1 MFYQKRGRRISS
13 QASISPVDQAPE
25 VHFTTQVYRIL
36 RESAYEAIWKLIEC
50 FMEVI
55 SLNLKRRQLL
65 ICIAIPLAVG
75 GVSAWLTRE
84 SMNSFA
90 AFVKPPLSPPGWLF
104 PVVWTLLFVLMGLAS
119 YLVLMSAQ
127 PQQTINR
134 ALRLYGIQLGVNF
147 FWSIFFFNL
156 SLYLFS
162 FLWLILL
169 WLLILATIVRFYQ
182 ISKTAGY
189 LMVPYLLWVTFA
201 GYLNLGIYLLN

>member
-1 MFYQKRGRRISS
+1 M
-13 QASISPVDQAPE
+13 
-25 VHFTTQVYRIL
+25 
-36 RESAYEAIWKLIEC
+36 
-50 FMEVI
+50 
-55 SLNLKRRQLL
+55 NLKRRELF

-75 GVSAWLTRE
+75 GVSAWLSRE
-84 SMNSFA
+84 SMNAFA
-90 AFVKPPLSPPGWLF
+90 AFDKPPLSPPGWLF
-104 PVVWTLLFVLMGLAS
+104 PVVWTLLYVLMGLAS
-119 YLVLMSAQ
+119 YLVLMSAK

-169 WLLILATIVRFYQ
+169 WLLILATIIRFYQ
-182 ISKTAGY
+182 ISQTAGDMM
-189 LMVPYLLWVTFA
+189 LPYLLWVTFA

>member
-1 MFYQKRGRRISS
+1 
-13 QASISPVDQAPE
+13 
-25 VHFTTQVYRIL
+25 
-36 RESAYEAIWKLIEC
+36 
-50 FMEVI
+50 MEVI

-119 YLVLMSAQ
+119 YLILMSAQ